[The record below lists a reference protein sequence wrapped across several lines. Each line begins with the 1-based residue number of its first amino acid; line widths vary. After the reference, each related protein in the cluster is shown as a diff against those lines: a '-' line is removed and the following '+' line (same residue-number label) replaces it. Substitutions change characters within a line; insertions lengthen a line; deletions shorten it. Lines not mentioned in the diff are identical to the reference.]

1 MKAKE
6 AVAEQAAKAAEAKAR
21 VAAEKAASAEKAL
34 SDVKAKEATLAT
46 EAPSSSST
54 SGGRVLPKEEVSDD
68 VKAFLK
74 TLKK

>member
-1 MKAKE
+1 ME
-6 AVAEQAAKAAEAKAR
+6 
-21 VAAEKAASAEKAL
+21 
-34 SDVKAKEATLAT
+34 VKAKEVALT
-46 EAPSSSST
+46 EKAAASVKPEELSVAIKSETPSSV